1 MRDRSP
7 AHPSSVLRRLELGIA
22 GLLLTVLV
30 FAATAGSAE
39 ARGAP
44 LRHLALE
51 SSLPEANANVGHP
64 VDEVRLFFTEAPQAG
79 TSIRIADAM
88 DELVASSEAA
98 ADEEDPTQVFVRP
111 ETALAPGSYRIYWR
125 AIAQDGH
132 AVNGEFGFRITT
144 E

>member
-1 MRDRSP
+1 MNVRQS
-7 AHPSSVLRRLELGIA
+7 AHTFSHSRRLTLGIA
-22 GLLLTVLV
+22 GTLLAVLV
-30 FAATAGSAE
+30 FMAAGSAE
-39 ARGAP
+39 ARSSF

-51 SSLPEANANVGHP
+51 SSVPAADANVGHR
-64 VDEVRLFFTEAPQAG
+64 VEEVRLFFTEVPQAG

-111 ETALAPGSYRIYWR
+111 ETALVPGSYTIYWR

-132 AVNGEFGFRITT
+132 AANGEFGFQITT

>member
-1 MRDRSP
+1 MKDCSP
-7 AHPSSVLRRLELGIA
+7 ARPSSASWRFVLGIA
-22 GLLLTVLV
+22 GSLFAVLV
-30 FAATAGSAE
+30 VVASAGSAE
-39 ARGAP
+39 ARDTL

-51 SSLPEANANVGHP
+51 SSVPAADANVGHP
-64 VDEVRLFFTEAPQAG
+64 VEEVRLFFTEVPQEG

-98 ADEEDPTQVFVRP
+98 SDEEDPTQVFVRP
-111 ETALAPGSYRIYWR
+111 EMALAPGSYTIYWR

-132 AVNGEFGFRITT
+132 AANGEFGFQITT